1 MHRHIHRR
9 ALLKVPVLLSAA
21 GLAWHGLGMSAVRA
35 SSFYPSVVPRPLV
48 FPRDFGAHPDHRT
61 EWWYLTGWLG
71 EGAGAM
77 GFQLT
82 FFRSRTKHA
91 PENPSRFAPRQLLF
105 AHAALAMPH
114 LPSLRH
120 AERAGRL
127 GRASLRASEQDTDLQ
142 FEDWYLRRV
151 GASGSER
158 YLGYFAGD
166 GFSLELEA
174 QALQPPV
181 LRGEQ
186 GYSRKGPRPE
196 QASHYYSRAP
206 LSVKA
211 RVRDGQALQ
220 LREGQAWLDHEWSSQ
235 LLMPGAVGWDWIG
248 INLLDGG
255 TLMAFRIRD
264 DKGQTLYDHVDVRG
278 PGGAPEP
285 GWKGLRWEPVGRW
298 RSSRSL
304 IEYPVPMALKVGS
317 RRLELAP
324 LMLAQEVDAR
334 ASTGGF
340 YWEGAVELRER
351 GQLLGRG
358 YLELTGY
365 GGALRL

>member
-1 MHRHIHRR
+1 
-9 ALLKVPVLLSAA
+9 
-21 GLAWHGLGMSAVRA
+21 
-35 SSFYPSVVPRPLV
+35 
-48 FPRDFGAHPDHRT
+48 
-61 EWWYLTGWLG
+61 
-71 EGAGAM
+71 M

-82 FFRSRTKHA
+82 FFRSRTQHA

-127 GRASLRASEQDTDLQ
+127 GRASLRASEEDTDLQ
-142 FEDWYLRRV
+142 FEDWHLRRMV
-151 GASGSER
+151 ATGTER
-158 YLGYFAGD
+158 YVGYFAGD
-166 GFSLELEA
+166 GFSVELEA
-174 QALQPPV
+174 QTSKPPV

-186 GYSRKGPRPE
+186 GFSRKGPRSE

-206 LSVKA
+206 LSVRA
-211 RVRDGQALQ
+211 RVRDGQALL

-264 DKGQTLYDHVDVRG
+264 DKGRTLYDHVDVRG
-278 PGGAPEP
+278 PSGEP
-285 GWKGLRWEPVGRW
+285 QAGWAGLTWEPVGRW
-298 RSSRSL
+298 RSPRSL
-304 IEYPVPMALKVGS
+304 IEYPVPMALQAGP
-317 RRLELAP
+317 RRFQLAP

-340 YWEGAVELRER
+340 YWEGAVELREQGR
-351 GQLLGRG
+351 LLGRG